1 MLRLRATDKAPSR
14 PLAASRD
21 NREAF
26 AFVPDSSWLGRD
38 QYAVTEATGLDE
50 VVLEAWRHDRA
61 AQILDKVHLR
71 LRTKP
76 CAFTRSRCA
85 IRGPQPRSS
94 MH

>member
-1 MLRLRATDKAPSR
+1 MLRLRATDKAPGH
-14 PLAASRD
+14 PLAASRE
-21 NREAF
+21 NRE
-26 AFVPDSSWLGRD
+26 AFVPDSSWLGPD
-38 QYAVTEATGLDE
+38 QYVVTEATGLDE